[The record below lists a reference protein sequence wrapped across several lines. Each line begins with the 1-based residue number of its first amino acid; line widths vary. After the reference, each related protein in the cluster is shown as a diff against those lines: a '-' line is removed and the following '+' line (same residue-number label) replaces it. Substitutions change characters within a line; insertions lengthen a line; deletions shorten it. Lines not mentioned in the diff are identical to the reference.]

1 MHLLLAAPSGF
12 VPAGKHVKRRQI
24 NFFPPLARAAP
35 DLFLPPPK
43 NQHSVHKLLS
53 QRPELQGCDKALVG
67 AVRAQ
72 PRQLR
77 NARRGPASPNPG
89 ARRSTHRPAAP
100 HSIPGSPQSATF
112 QLRTGAPWRP
122 DRGLIAH
129 THCRTDAG
137 QRAVP
142 RGTEYLWVLIASLP
156 RSSAAA
162 APELAGCAG
171 RAGPR
176 RAGLRWLHSF
186 SAAAPGRPPPQTR
199 ALPASS
205 RLRPLLPVPLSA
217 ETDRPSMEQ
226 HER

>member
-1 MHLLLAAPSGF
+1 MSQEFSSSNFPQEGDQATILQVLVWAGSGYSQIQR
-12 VPAGKHVKRRQI
+12 VSHVNLGK
-24 NFFPPLARAAP
+24 
-35 DLFLPPPK
+35 
-43 NQHSVHKLLS
+43 
-53 QRPELQGCDKALVG
+53 
-67 AVRAQ
+67 
-72 PRQLR
+72 QLR
-77 NARRGPASPNPG
+77 NQV
-89 ARRSTHRPAAP
+89 RPAAP